1 MLVQHE
7 HLLRRNIGYWHAY
20 GHLWRDEQAAHEQ
33 EVNEGYRASM
43 LSEREEFE
51 RADYRQRVREMN
63 NAR

>member
-7 HLLRRNIGYWHAY
+7 HLLRENIGYFSAY
-20 GHLWRDEQAAHEQ
+20 GHDWRDERAEHER

-51 RADYRQRVREMN
+51 RADYRQRVRDMK
-63 NAR
+63 